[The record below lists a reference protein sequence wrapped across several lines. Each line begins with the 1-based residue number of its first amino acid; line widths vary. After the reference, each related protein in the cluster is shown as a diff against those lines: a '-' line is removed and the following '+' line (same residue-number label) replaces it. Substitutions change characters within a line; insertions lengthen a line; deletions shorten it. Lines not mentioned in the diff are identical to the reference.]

1 MKSIEELRLTAKEAN
16 EKARLQNEKVLERS
30 IRENIEY
37 LEEAIQEAAA
47 IGKYATMSDN
57 LCDPRYRR
65 GSYYSQGGMEKLLRN
80 ALIKHFT
87 ALGFSCVDDNS
98 NYLTISWEKVENEQ
112 NSDEH

>member
-1 MKSIEELRLTAKEAN
+1 MKSTKELRLTAKAARERTRIQK
-16 EKARLQNEKVLERS
+16 EKALERS

-37 LEEAIQEAAA
+37 LEEAIEEAAEY
-47 IGKYATMSDN
+47 GQYEVMSDN
-57 LCDPRYRR
+57 LCDPRYLR
-65 GSYYSQGGMEKLLRN
+65 GSSYSQEEMEKLLRN